1 MLLILAMAVI
11 VMICKY
17 VQNDRGR
24 ENDIHQTHFSF
35 RLAEDILDDD
45 PSILTIGNTIRIRWT
60 DGTTYQCKYL
70 GRQRVL
76 LYQIELPNEI
86 RQLRRHEFVFDRQM
100 GSDPSHSKDRYH
112 RRQPI
117 STRRK
122 RRRTRPFGMT
132 KKRRRHV

>member
-1 MLLILAMAVI
+1 MPLILAMAVI

-17 VQNDRGR
+17 VQNDRSSSSALL
-24 ENDIHQTHFSF
+24 SF

-45 PSILTIGNTIRIRWT
+45 PSTLTIGNTIRIQWT
-60 DGTTYQCKYL
+60 DGTIHQCKYL

-86 RQLRRHEFVFDRQM
+86 RQLRRSEFVFDRRM

-117 STRRK
+117 SQRRK